1 MATGPLTD
9 SVAPTPAE
17 IQAKLKGFV
26 YNIMRFSVHDG
37 PGIRTTVF
45 FKGCPLS
52 CWWCH
57 NPESRS
63 STPDLMYSAERCA
76 HCGCCV
82 SACPNHAIRWENRPE
97 WDSGLCQFCGD
108 CADACPTEARQLVG
122 KWMTVGEVLAEIK
135 RDTVFYDESGGGVTL
150 SGGEPLAQP
159 EFAEA
164 LVEACRA
171 EGIHTAVETCGAA
184 PRETILKIG
193 KTANLVLFD
202 LKLMNSVRHK
212 EFTGVSNLSI
222 LKNLEALAKAHV
234 AVVVRIPLIPGI
246 NDDEE
251 NIKQSRQFLHSIGI
265 NKVDLLPY
273 HEIGVEKYKKLGM
286 DYRLKGLKPPEQ
298 EHVGAIAEQFRRDGF
313 AVRVGG

>member
-1 MATGPLTD
+1 MATGPLAD
-9 SVAPTPAE
+9 SVAPNPVGGE
-17 IQAKLKGFV
+17 SKPKGFV

-63 STPDLMYSAERCA
+63 NRPDLMYSAERCVRCA
-76 HCGCCV
+76 SCV
-82 SACPNHAIRWENRPE
+82 AACPNHAIRWKNGPV
-97 WDSGLCQFCGD
+97 WDSGLCRFCGD
-108 CADACPTEARQLVG
+108 CAEACPTEARQLVG
-122 KWMTVGEVLAEIK
+122 KWMTVDEVLAEIR

-171 EGIHTAVETCGAA
+171 EGIHTAIETCGAA
-184 PRETILKIG
+184 PRETIFKIG
-193 KTANLVLFD
+193 RTADLVLFD
-202 LKLMNSVRHK
+202 LKLMNPVRHK
-212 EFTGVSNLSI
+212 EFTGASNLSI
-222 LKNLEALAKAHV
+222 LKNLEALARAGV
-234 AVVVRIPLIPGI
+234 ALMVRIPLIPGI
-246 NDDEE
+246 NDDED
-251 NIKQSRQFLHSIGI
+251 NLVQTRQFLHSIGI

-286 DYRLKGLKPPEQ
+286 DYRLKGLKPPAQ
-298 EHVGAIAEQFRRDGF
+298 EHVGAIAEEFQRDGF
-313 AVRVGG
+313 AIRVGG